1 MQHSNVI
8 HIFSLLYCNFKK
20 SILSEMYTSVC
31 FISALLSN
39 LELSCDILFKSLGDV
54 WQKFFYN
61 VLICSMTNVHVPLL
75 SITDEIYMYKWSG
88 IILY

>member
-1 MQHSNVI
+1 MNCLNQEQSQIVNYMQHSNVI

-54 WQKFFYN
+54 WQ
-61 VLICSMTNVHVPLL
+61 
-75 SITDEIYMYKWSG
+75 
-88 IILY
+88 